1 MMQASP
7 TKDLLR
13 WPLVQQL
20 YTRIP
25 VLYPDSGYPPLTKD
39 ARLVNAYAEMVP
51 GTKGDYWVFKR
62 LGVGPIAQAT
72 FGLPGG
78 AYSYGVPGSN
88 GSTIVLSVVGGV
100 LYNGNVAVSGTFSTI
115 PGVPCYF
122 ETINSNPQTIAIIPA
137 YGSAGFIYTPATNTV
152 AGITNTTFLGINRV
166 PGLAYLDGWFF
177 VMDTSGTIWNT
188 QNTDNVA
195 VWNALN
201 TVRAS
206 SQADQG
212 VFLSKQLN
220 YIVAFKQWTT
230 QIFYDASAQISGQ
243 GTPLGAVPD
252 SQVPYGC
259 LHPFTVQKIDEI
271 LLWAT
276 SNHTISPQIILMQNL
291 TPTIVST
298 PSVDGVLDNFSAITA
313 YISGSPFYYNPGI
326 YSWVLKHAGHRFY
339 GLTIPLLNVTLV
351 FDIDQK
357 LWYVWSDSNGNYW
370 PFGYFTYEGVNLN
383 VGAEGI
389 HLAQC
394 LPSPTPYQLPFN
406 LGSLYPIDG
415 DYDFPTDGGNIFPV
429 DIYTPSTDFGTL
441 REKQLNMMYF
451 EADQVLGSKMFAR
464 YTDDDGSFTKR
475 AYNFRHAAAC
485 PFRIRSSGLDID
497 IGIL

>member
-1 MMQASP
+1 
-7 TKDLLR
+7 
-13 WPLVQQL
+13 
-20 YTRIP
+20 
-25 VLYPDSGYPPLTKD
+25 
-39 ARLVNAYAEMVP
+39 
-51 GTKGDYWVFKR
+51 
-62 LGVGPIAQAT
+62 
-72 FGLPGG
+72 
-78 AYSYGVPGSN
+78 
-88 GSTIVLSVVGGV
+88 
-100 LYNGNVAVSGTFSTI
+100 
-115 PGVPCYF
+115 
-122 ETINSNPQTIAIIPA
+122 
-137 YGSAGFIYTPATNTV
+137 
-152 AGITNTTFLGINRV
+152 
-166 PGLAYLDGWFF
+166 
-177 VMDTSGTIWNT
+177 MDTSGTIWNT

-276 SNHTISPQIILMQNL
+276 SNQTISPQIILMQNL

-298 PSVDGVLDNFSAITA
+298 PSVDRVLDNFSAITA

-464 YTDDDGSFTKR
+464 YTDDDYNSWSNFREIRLDAQRPYLDDEGSFTKR